1 MKLSDWLRKYRQDS
15 GYTLRDLANAT
26 GLTHGYL
33 GALEKSGINPSTGK
47 LYKPSLDTLKKL
59 AAGTHHTLEELA
71 AEVEDINLP
80 ADLQTVNAEEE
91 KLLSRYRRL
100 SAKNRQTLNDL
111 ASTFLVAQS
120 ATAMSGAL

>member
-1 MKLSDWLRKYRQDS
+1 MKLSDWLRKYRQDN
-15 GYTLRDLANAT
+15 GYTLRDLANAM

-33 GALEKSGINPSTGK
+33 GSLEKGGINPSTGK

-59 AAGTHHTLEELA
+59 AAGTHHTLAELA

-80 ADLQTVNAEEE
+80 ADLHNMNDDEA

-100 SAKNRQTLNDL
+100 NLKNRQTLNDL

-120 ATAMSGAL
+120 ATAMSGAS